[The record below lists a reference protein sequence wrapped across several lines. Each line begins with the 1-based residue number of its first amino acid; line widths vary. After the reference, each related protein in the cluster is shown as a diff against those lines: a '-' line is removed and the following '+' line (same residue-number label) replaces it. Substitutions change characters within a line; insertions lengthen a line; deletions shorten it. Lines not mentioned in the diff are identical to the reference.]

1 LERYRVKVNGKVFE
15 VEIEPLDAEKE
26 PQRKEKAVAIDA
38 VPQRIPSE
46 VTSKKDNKIKAP
58 MPGKILKVAVEA
70 GQEVS
75 SGAILFVMEAM
86 KMECEITAPRDGR
99 IEDVKVSEGSSVQAG
114 DILAVYA

>member
-1 LERYRVKVNGKVFE
+1 MERYRVKVNGKVFE
-15 VEIEPLDAEKE
+15 VEIEPLDVERE
-26 PQRKEKAVAIDA
+26 DQRMETAVTIDA
-38 VPQRIPSE
+38 VPQRTPSR
-46 VTSKKDNKIKAP
+46 VTKKDNEIKAP

-86 KMECEITAPRDGR
+86 KMECEVTAPRDGR